1 MNDSHITATGS
12 QKREFQSL
20 GSAFDRND
28 FSDLE
33 SLDVDEFASDDEEEV
48 IDFEESSRDM
58 KEELGKTSYVG
69 TKYKTMEGLRKKAQS
84 LDKQFNCPITSAKT
98 SKNQMRCSKPLG
110 GSSGGSRS
118 QSAKELRRLP
128 ESVVVDATY
137 KTNSHQLALL
147 NFVVA
152 GTIASEYG
160 RKQLATIHAAGYWIR
175 HESNES
181 YEWAMKAI
189 WADYLA

>member
-98 SKNQMRCSKPLG
+98 SKNQFLVLHCRHGGGMNIEKLERDDKKKNDRKMKRKTKKTKVRIDCMRFRPRTGIYFLQMKKGLDG
-110 GSSGGSRS
+110 I
-118 QSAKELRRLP
+118 RLIECNAFP
-128 ESVVVDATY
+128 TFSL
-137 KTNSHQLALL
+137 Q
-147 NFVVA
+147 
-152 GTIASEYG
+152 
-160 RKQLATIHAAGYWIR
+160 
-175 HESNES
+175 
-181 YEWAMKAI
+181 
-189 WADYLA
+189 